1 MLTATPAETSC
12 YHCGENCQNHPIQF
26 DEKSFCCEGCKTVY
40 SIINKVELCDYYNL
54 NHSPGVNQKHLSNS
68 SKFAVLDDV
77 TVQNKLIKFKDN
89 NISHVTFYTPQM
101 HCSSCIW
108 LLEHLTKIDAGILSS
123 QVNFLKKEVTVVF
136 QHDKVSL
143 RTVAEILTSV
153 GYEPHISLN
162 DLADK
167 GIKKYNRTR
176 IFKIGVAGFA
186 FGNIMMLSF
195 PEYFSGGH
203 FEQQQ
208 LGRLFSWLNLV
219 LALPVFFYSASEFYI
234 SAWGGLKQKF
244 LNIDAPIVLAI
255 VITFGR
261 SVFEIVTETGAGY
274 LDSMSGIVFF
284 MLVGR
289 FFQDKT
295 YSSLTFNRDY
305 TSYFPLGVT
314 RLEEDGSEKQV
325 PVSAIHQGDRIKVL
339 SGEIIPADAILFMG
353 KAQIDYSFV
362 TGESIPVDK
371 QIGEIIYAGGRQTS
385 GALELE
391 VVREVSQSYL
401 TQLWNNDAF
410 RNEREEKKVSF
421 IHRLARQFTWV
432 LFSIAITSAIYW
444 SQNDPSRIWSA
455 VTAVLIVACPCAL
468 LLSATFTNGSMLRM
482 LQKFGFYARNANV
495 IERIGEADTL
505 VFDKTGTITVQQ
517 HADVTYEGQSL
528 TTQHSAMVRTLAA
541 QSSHPLSRAVVTFLP
556 MHARVPFSGFREIKG
571 AGIEAVFGQQ
581 RVRMGS
587 PAFLGLSVTAPE
599 RGSAIYIEVDGGIVG
614 RFTVSTVYRE
624 HLQAIVSDLKN
635 DFEISVL
642 SGDNAAERGHLSKVF
657 GNDTE
662 LRFNCSPHEKL
673 EIIQGLQKSGRKV
686 IMTGDGLNDAGALQ
700 QSDAGIAITDN
711 VNNFSPACDVIF
723 EGKNFGILPELIR
736 YCKQEK
742 TIIAG
747 SFIISILYNFVGLW
761 FAVQGTLEPVI
772 AAILMPISSVSIVVF
787 TTSMSSLLARKLK
800 AKAKALNITAS
811 YDER

>member
-12 YHCGENCQNHPIQF
+12 YHCGENCQNHPIPF

-40 SIINKVELCDYYNL
+40 SIINKVDLCDYYSL
-54 NHSPGVNQKHLSNS
+54 NHSPGVNQKHINNTG
-68 SKFAVLDDV
+68 KYAVLDDQ
-77 TVQNKLIKFKDN
+77 TVQEKLIKFKDAT
-89 NISHVTFYTPQM
+89 ISHVTFYTPQM

-108 LLEHLTKIDAGILSS
+108 LLEHLGKINAGILSS
-123 QVNFLKKEVTVVF
+123 QVNFLKKEVTVVY

-143 RTVAEILTSV
+143 RTIAEILTSV

-162 DLADK
+162 DLSDK
-167 GIKKYNRTR
+167 GLKKYNRTR

-234 SAWGGLKQKF
+234 SAWAGLKQKF

-261 SVFEIVTETGAGY
+261 SVYEILTQTGAGY

-325 PVSAIHQGDRIKVL
+325 PVSDIHQGDRIKVL

-371 QIGEIIYAGGRQTS
+371 QIGEIIYAGGRQTG

-432 LFSIAITSAIYW
+432 LFSIAIASAIYW
-444 SQNDPSRIWSA
+444 SIHDPTRVWSA

-495 IERIGEADTL
+495 IERIGDADSI

-517 HADVTYEGQSL
+517 HADVSYEGQSL
-528 TTQHSAMVRTLAA
+528 TPQQAAMVRTLAA
-541 QSSHPLSRAVVTFLP
+541 QSSHPLSRAVVTYLP
-556 MHARVPFSGFREIKG
+556 MYTRVPFSSFKEIKG
-571 AGIEAVFGQQ
+571 AGIEACFDKQN
-581 RVRMGS
+581 VRMGS
-587 PAFLGLSVTAPE
+587 PGFLGLSVTAPE
-599 RGSAIYIEVDGGIVG
+599 KGSAIYIEANGRILG
-614 RFTVSTVYRE
+614 RFSVSTVYRE
-624 HLQAIVSDLKN
+624 HLNAVINNLKSD
-635 DFEISVL
+635 FGISVL
-642 SGDNAAERGHLSKVF
+642 SGDNAAERRHLNSVF
-657 GNDTE
+657 GNDAT
-662 LRFNCSPHEKL
+662 LQFNCTPHEKL
-673 EIIQGLQKSGRKV
+673 EFIQALQQSGHKV

-736 YCKQEK
+736 YCRKEK

-761 FAVQGTLEPVI
+761 FAVQGALEPVI
-772 AAILMPISSVSIVVF
+772 AAILMPISSVSIVAF

-800 AKAKALNITAS
+800 TKAKELNINAS